1 MRYSSARKTLKAL
14 ESPLHHICLITPVR
28 PIVKDSMFGSPDR
41 QKFGKNFFVGKIFLS
56 GNVLYFAQKL
66 FFSKKNFRF
75 IPSHMYFEYITCSRR
90 NILTYVI
97 LHCLENVR
105 SEIWNICLNIDST
118 QGF

>member
-1 MRYSSARKTLKAL
+1 MLMD
-14 ESPLHHICLITPVR
+14 VR
-28 PIVKDSMFGSPDR
+28 PKLKVSMFGSPDR

-56 GNVLYFAQKL
+56 ANLLYFAQKL
-66 FFSKKNFRF
+66 FFNNNPCFAKKRKLLSIFSFYNIHFRF

-105 SEIWNICLNIDST
+105 SEIWNICLNIDSK